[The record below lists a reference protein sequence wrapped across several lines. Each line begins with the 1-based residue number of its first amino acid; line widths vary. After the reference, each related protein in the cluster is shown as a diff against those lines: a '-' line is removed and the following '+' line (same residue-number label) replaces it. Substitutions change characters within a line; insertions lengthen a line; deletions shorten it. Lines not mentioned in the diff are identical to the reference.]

1 MAVRPREERT
11 ARGVAL
17 MALAV
22 AFFTLIDSSAKWL
35 MLAGLP
41 TLQVV
46 FCRYAG
52 HFVLSLALFL
62 PREGLAAFRSASP
75 GWQAMRAVLLL
86 GSTILNF
93 TALFFL
99 PITVTTTIMF
109 AGPIVVTLLSIPI
122 LGEQVG
128 IRRIAAV
135 CTGFI
140 GVLVVM
146 QPWGAAFHPAM
157 LLNLTSLLFSGL
169 YFILTRKLA
178 GIESN
183 STSQFWTSG
192 FATVAMAPVAWSL
205 WTWPATAW
213 DFTVMLAIGC
223 FGALGHICATSAHR
237 LADASLLAP
246 VIYIQLLLAALAGIL
261 FFDTWPTFWLLV
273 GGLIIVGSGLYIW
286 QRERQK
292 GRPATLPDPRRA
304 P

>member
-1 MAVRPREERT
+1 MAVAGREDRT

-22 AFFTLIDSSAKWL
+22 VFFTLIDSSAKWL
-35 MLAGLP
+35 MIAGLP
-41 TLQVV
+41 ALQVV

-52 HFVLSLALFL
+52 HFLFSVVLFV

-75 GWQAMRAVLLL
+75 LWQAARAVLLL

-93 TALFFL
+93 LALSYL
-99 PITVTTTIMF
+99 PITVTTTINF

-146 QPWGAAFHPAM
+146 QPWGADFHPAM
-157 LLNLTSLLFSGL
+157 LLNIASLMFSGL

-183 STSQFWTSG
+183 STSQLWTSG
-192 FATVAMAPVAWSL
+192 FATLGMAPLAIGL
-205 WTWPATAW
+205 WTWPATLW

-237 LADASLLAP
+237 LADASILAP

-261 FFDTWPTFWLLV
+261 FFGTWPTPWLLA
-273 GGLIIVGSGLYIW
+273 GGLIIIASGLYIW
-286 QRERQK
+286 QRERSK
-292 GRPATLPDPRRA
+292 GRPPTPPDPRRA

>member
-1 MAVRPREERT
+1 MAVAGREDRT

-22 AFFTLIDSSAKWL
+22 VFFTLIDSSAKWL
-35 MLAGLP
+35 MIAGLP
-41 TLQVV
+41 ALQVV

-52 HFVLSLALFL
+52 HFLFSVVLFV

-75 GWQAMRAVLLL
+75 LWQAARAVLLL

-93 TALFFL
+93 LALSYL
-99 PITVTTTIMF
+99 PITVTTTINF

-157 LLNLTSLLFSGL
+157 LLNIASLMFSGL

-183 STSQFWTSG
+183 STSQLWTSG
-192 FATVAMAPVAWSL
+192 FATLGMAPLAIGL
-205 WTWPATAW
+205 WTWPTTLW

-237 LADASLLAP
+237 LADASILAP

-261 FFDTWPTFWLLV
+261 FFGTWPTPWLLA
-273 GGLIIVGSGLYIW
+273 GGLIIIASGLYIW
-286 QRERQK
+286 QRERSK
-292 GRPATLPDPRRA
+292 GRPPTPPDPRRA

>member
-1 MAVRPREERT
+1 MAVAGREDRT

-22 AFFTLIDSSAKWL
+22 VFFTLIDSSAKWL
-35 MLAGLP
+35 MIAGLP
-41 TLQVV
+41 ALQVV

-52 HFVLSLALFL
+52 HFLFSVALFV
-62 PREGLAAFRSASP
+62 PREGMAAFRSASP
-75 GWQAMRAVLLL
+75 LWQAARSILLL

-93 TALFFL
+93 LALSYL
-99 PITVTTTIMF
+99 PITVTTTINF

-157 LLNLTSLLFSGL
+157 MFNIASLLFSGL

-183 STSQFWTSG
+183 STSQLWTSG
-192 FATVAMAPVAWSL
+192 FATLAMAPFAIGL
-205 WTWPATAW
+205 WIWPTTVW

-223 FGALGHICATSAHR
+223 FGALGHIGATSAHR
-237 LADASLLAP
+237 LADASILAP

-261 FFDTWPTFWLLV
+261 FFGTWPTPWLLA
-273 GGLIIVGSGLYIW
+273 GGMIIIASGLYIW
-286 QRERQK
+286 QRERSK
-292 GRPATLPDPRRA
+292 GKPPTPPDPRRA

>member
-1 MAVRPREERT
+1 MAVQAREDRT

-22 AFFTLIDSSAKWL
+22 VFFTLIDSSAKWL
-35 MLAGLP
+35 MLTGLP
-41 TLQVV
+41 ALQVV

-52 HFVLSLALFL
+52 AFVFSLLVFL
-62 PREGLAAFRSASP
+62 PREGLVAFRSARP
-75 GWQAMRAVLLL
+75 GLQALRAVLLL
-86 GSTILNF
+86 GSTVLNF
-93 TALFFL
+93 MALFYL
-99 PITVTTTIMF
+99 PITVTTTINF
-109 AGPIVVTLLSIPI
+109 AGPIVVTLLSIPL

-135 CTGFI
+135 CTGFV

-146 QPWGAAFHPAM
+146 QPWGAEFHPAM
-157 LLNLTSLLFSGL
+157 LLNLGALSFAGL
-169 YFILTRKLA
+169 YFVLTRKLA

-183 STSQFWTSG
+183 STAQLWSTG
-192 FATVAMAPVAWSL
+192 FATCAMAPFALGL
-205 WTWPATAW
+205 WTWPTTAW

-237 LADASLLAP
+237 LADASILAP
-246 VIYIQLLLAALAGIL
+246 VVYIQLLLAALAGIL

-273 GGLIIVGSGLYIW
+273 GGAIIIGSGLYIW

-292 GRPATLPDPRRA
+292 GRPPSPPDPRRA

>member
-1 MAVRPREERT
+1 MPARAREERT
-11 ARGVAL
+11 ARGVAV

-22 AFFTLIDSSAKWL
+22 AFFTMIDSSAKWL

-41 TLQVV
+41 ALQVV

-52 HFVLSLALFL
+52 HFVFSALVFL
-62 PREGLAAFRSASP
+62 PREGLRAFHSASP
-75 GWQAMRAVLLL
+75 GLQAARCVLLL
-86 GSTILNF
+86 MSTILNF
-93 TALFFL
+93 FSLFYL

-178 GIESN
+178 GIENN
-183 STSQFWTSG
+183 STAQLWTSG
-192 FATVAMAPVAWSL
+192 FATLVMAPIAWTL
-205 WTWPATAW
+205 WIWPANAW
-213 DFTVMLAIGC
+213 DATVMCAIGA

-237 LADASLLAP
+237 LADASILAP
-246 VIYIQLLLAALAGIL
+246 VIYIQLLLAALAGIV
-261 FFDTWPTFWLLV
+261 FFDTWPTAWLLV
-273 GGLIIVGSGLYIW
+273 GGGIIVASGLYIW
-286 QRERQK
+286 QRERAK
-292 GRPATLPDPRRA
+292 GRVPSMPDPRRE